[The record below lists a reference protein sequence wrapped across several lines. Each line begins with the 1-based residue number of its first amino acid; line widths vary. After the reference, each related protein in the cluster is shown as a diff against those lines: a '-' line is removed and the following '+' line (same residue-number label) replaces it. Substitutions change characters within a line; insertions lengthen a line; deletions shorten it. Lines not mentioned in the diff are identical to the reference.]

1 MKFDIRKNTILNS
14 INNSFVIIFTNIF
27 TKQNFCRT
35 SLSSILS
42 LKRIIQF
49 KKKNYSISL
58 HSDEQTRS
66 LETLNAYVPSPNFR
80 IFFFEILFDS
90 FDWWPIIKSRRDC
103 IAEARLA
110 PRCDINLTMMLVTHN
125 SRSSLNLYTRIHVS
139 GNGEPSRQL
148 ARCLFLV
155 PPVAELARIIYRF
168 RGRVPVIPEG
178 GGQAT

>member
-110 PRCDINLTMMLVTHN
+110 PHCDINLNDDARDTQLAVVSQFIHAN
-125 SRSSLNLYTRIHVS
+125 SRS